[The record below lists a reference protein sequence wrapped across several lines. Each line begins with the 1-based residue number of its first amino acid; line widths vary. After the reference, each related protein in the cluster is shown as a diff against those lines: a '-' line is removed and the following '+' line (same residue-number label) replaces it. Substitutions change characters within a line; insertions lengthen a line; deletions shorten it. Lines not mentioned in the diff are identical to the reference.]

1 MAGTDNGAMT
11 QTPPPPPDPTGAAE
25 AVPGLGGDPPQQ
37 DGFRRVYLGQV
48 ADPLVAPHPGAPEAP
63 EDELTQAALED
74 PATEVRDIPMLKP
87 TLWRVVFLV
96 VLAVFALAVVF
107 WKR

>member
-1 MAGTDNGAMT
+1 MAETRPSRTHESDL
-11 QTPPPPPDPTGAAE
+11 TGAAE
-25 AVPGLGGDPPQQ
+25 EVPGLGGEPPRQ

-48 ADPLVAPHPGAPEAP
+48 ADPLIPPHPGSPEAP

-74 PATEVRDIPMLKP
+74 PGTGVRDIPLLKP
-87 TLWRVVFLV
+87 TLWRVVFLL

-107 WKR
+107 WKH